1 MLLAALVPILLV
13 PQAEQLKISLE
24 KTTKERYEFEAAYNA
39 TADDAKAL
47 NETLQL
53 RTGEKDCLQGQ
64 VRVVDERGFYLC
76 CLLAAYQPFLKL
88 TGCALSPSLRSD
100 RAQPQQS
107 RLLSLRHLVR
117 VQVENLQRL
126 IVDTT
131 MQRDEL
137 KESLTNTTTER
148 NELRGSIA
156 QAMGENAE
164 LKEALEQ
171 AQGHLTALADL
182 TKKVV
187 DSAKDAHNKAA
198 GAAR

>member
-1 MLLAALVPILLV
+1 VLLVALVPILLV
-13 PQAEQLKISLE
+13 PQVEQLKISLE

-64 VRVVDERGFYLC
+64 VRVVDGKGSLSLLPTS
-76 CLLAAYQPFLKL
+76 CLLPLSLECVQTQP
-88 TGCALSPSLRSD
+88 
-100 RAQPQQS
+100 S